1 MRCGAALALAQALAQ
16 ALALAASA
24 ASAQTLPLNPMVRPD
39 TLAETICLP
48 GWTKTVRPPASY
60 TNAIK
65 RERLLTLGLPLE
77 LMADFQL
84 DHTVPLS
91 LGGAPDDPR
100 NLALMDRDEAEE
112 KDRIERCLPH
122 AVCDG
127 RVPLEMA
134 QRAIWRNWRAA
145 GTFCEK

>member
-1 MRCGAALALAQALAQ
+1 MRHLAALALALLAS
-16 ALALAASA
+16 SA
-24 ASAQTLPLNPMVRPD
+24 MAQRLPLNPSV
-39 TLAETICLP
+39 TQGSIAETICLP
-48 GWTKTVRPPASY
+48 GWTRTVRPPVSY

-65 RERLLTLGLPLE
+65 RERLLAMGLPLE

-100 NLALMDRDEAEE
+100 NLELMDRDEAEE

-127 RVPLEMA
+127 RVPLEVA
-134 QRAIWRNWRAA
+134 QQAIWRDWRNA

>member
-1 MRCGAALALAQALAQ
+1 MRRLLAVALAFAAPTALAQR
-16 ALALAASA
+16 
-24 ASAQTLPLNPMVRPD
+24 LPLNPAVTQD
-39 TLAETICLP
+39 NIAETICLP
-48 GWTKTVRPPASY
+48 GWTRTVRPPVSY

-65 RERLLTLGLPLE
+65 RERLLAAGLPLD

-91 LGGAPDDPR
+91 LGGAPDDPH
-100 NLALMDRDEAEE
+100 NLALMDRDEAEA

-127 RVPLEMA
+127 RVPLEAA
-134 QRAIWRNWRAA
+134 QQAIWRDWRAA
-145 GTFCEK
+145 ATFCAR